1 MLEHFSDSGFAG
13 QLQANSVVLA
23 DFSAT
28 WCGPCRALT
37 PVIEQIAAD
46 YAGKVLVGKIDV
58 DDCPE
63 LAEKY
68 AIMSVPT
75 VMIFKDGQ
83 LVQKIVGV
91 SPREAYTSV
100 LDSLVLGNRAI
111 RAI

>member
-28 WCGPCRALT
+28 WCGTCRALT

-100 LDSLVLGNRAI
+100 LDSLV
-111 RAI
+111 

>member
-1 MLEHFSDSGFAG
+1 M
-13 QLQANSVVLA
+13 
-23 DFSAT
+23 
-28 WCGPCRALT
+28 
-37 PVIEQIAAD
+37 
-46 YAGKVLVGKIDV
+46 VGKIDV

-100 LDSLVLGNRAI
+100 LDSLV
-111 RAI
+111 

>member
-13 QLQANSVVLA
+13 QLQANRVVVA

-100 LDSLVLGNRAI
+100 LDSLV
-111 RAI
+111 